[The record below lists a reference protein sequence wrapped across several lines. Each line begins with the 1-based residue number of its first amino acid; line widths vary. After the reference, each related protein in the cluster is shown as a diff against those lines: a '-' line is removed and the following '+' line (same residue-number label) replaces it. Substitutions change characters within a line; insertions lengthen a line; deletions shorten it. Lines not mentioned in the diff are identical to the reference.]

1 MLTALTANGPAR
13 RPGGLWER
21 VHTTLH
27 ALCEGR
33 GLEFWGP
40 LDAASRYWEADD
52 DQLSISLTDLQRLA
66 GLVKLLAEFGM
77 ASGGVSRPVVTP
89 LGRWALE
96 RLREGLAGPAGPS
109 LTASE
114 LIAEAVPVRG
124 DAEQLDLVVSDW
136 LSQRDPVEAARGL
149 VAAAS
154 QLRVLG
160 RSVAVGLVRLLGKKA
175 QPAWQEVVRS
185 PLLGPHA
192 RQALADLD
200 AGPQPDDDDR
210 QWLGVEAAAAALEE
224 KGPDEALTELSESM
238 QDLGLEEMFTKA
250 LGTGHLDAP
259 DVVRAVTEFVAS
271 GAPRSVGLAGGTRSR
286 WRRRSR
292 GNRDRRTRCAWRS
305 RETRQLSTGTR
316 KTRKTLSRLTWRA
329 STGTSPGSAGAG
341 VERAAGVN
349 ADPRR
354 FAE

>member
-124 DAEQLDLVVSDW
+124 CPATFPVSMKG
-136 LSQRDPVEAARGL
+136 SVRVAGGVYRGDS
-149 VAAAS
+149 A
-154 QLRVLG
+154 G
-160 RSVAVGLVRLLGKKA
+160 
-175 QPAWQEVVRS
+175 S
-185 PLLGPHA
+185 P
-192 RQALADLD
+192 D
-200 AGPQPDDDDR
+200 AGG
-210 QWLGVEAAAAALEE
+210 W
-224 KGPDEALTELSESM
+224 T
-238 QDLGLEEMFTKA
+238 
-250 LGTGHLDAP
+250 
-259 DVVRAVTEFVAS
+259 AS
-271 GAPRSVGLAGGTRSR
+271 P
-286 WRRRSR
+286 W
-292 GNRDRRTRCAWRS
+292 
-305 RETRQLSTGTR
+305 
-316 KTRKTLSRLTWRA
+316 
-329 STGTSPGSAGAG
+329 P
-341 VERAAGVN
+341 
-349 ADPRR
+349 
-354 FAE
+354 